1 MEYTTLGSTG
11 TSVSRLAFGTWRFGR
26 ESGDGVETTREEAHD
41 LLDAAWDRGINFIDT
56 ANRYGNPHG
65 TAEQYVG
72 EWLES
77 YDREDFVLASKV
89 YFPFN
94 GRTGGEREPGPNDS
108 GLGRKHVRAQVE
120 GTLDR
125 LGTDYLDVYYMHRW
139 DEATPI
145 EETLATL
152 NDLVREGKVH
162 YLGASTM
169 AAWQLTKAFWT
180 SDVNGYESFA
190 VTQPLFHAGYRDD
203 ITDYLD
209 VCIDQ
214 GLAVCPYSPLAGGF
228 LTGKYERTGEDP
240 TDFEG
245 PDGARGDIYDS
256 FEEYYLSERGWQV
269 LDELRAVADDLD
281 ATPAQVALRW
291 LIDQP
296 DFTCVPIVGA
306 RTVDQLEENAGAVD
320 VSLSDEQFQRIVDA
334 RYDESGTR
342 FGHRW

>member
-11 TSVSRLAFGTWRFGR
+11 TRVSQLAFGTWRFGR
-26 ESGDGVETTREEAHD
+26 ESGGVLETTREEAHD

-72 EWLES
+72 EWLED

-120 GTLDR
+120 
-125 LGTDYLDVYYMHRW
+125 
-139 DEATPI
+139 
-145 EETLATL
+145 
-152 NDLVREGKVH
+152 
-162 YLGASTM
+162 
-169 AAWQLTKAFWT
+169 
-180 SDVNGYESFA
+180 GYESFA

-291 LIDQP
+291 LIEQP

-306 RTVDQLEENAGAVD
+306 RTAEQLAENAGAVD
-320 VSLSDEQFQRIVDA
+320 VSLSDDQFQRIVDA
-334 RYDESGTR
+334 RYAEPGTR
-342 FGHRW
+342 YGHRW